1 MVGEGAMGKNRG
13 LTPCTSIRLE
23 RLMMNIQ
30 KSADDNNENLEILI
44 ILALFSNVRYLTYS
58 IDLKAPRSYG
68 S

>member
-1 MVGEGAMGKNRG
+1 MGRGGAMRKNRG

-23 RLMMNIQ
+23 RLMSSGDFCMFI
-30 KSADDNNENLEILI
+30 NNKNLEILI
-44 ILALFSNVRYLTYS
+44 IPVLFSNVRYLAYS